1 MAKNEKQKESAKT
14 KKFDIDQL
22 GRAVQLISYG
32 IVRIITTSL
41 VGAILTFLGW
51 ITNNRQITLFFT
63 IGVLVYIFGFIS
75 GTIMIFKGNSIVSD
89 EEE

>member
-51 ITNNRQITLFFT
+51 ITNNRQMNLFFF

>member
-41 VGAILTFLGW
+41 VGGTLIFLGW